1 MLHVPAVQSFIGKQ
15 VSVAVGEKL
24 GTTVRVGHVDMGL
37 LNRIVIDDVEIL
49 DQSDK
54 SMLSA
59 SRLSAKFDIT
69 PLFKGRISISS
80 AQLFGLKARLYKA
93 TADSEPNFQFVLDSL
108 ASKDDTPSRPLD
120 LNISSLIV
128 RNGSLA
134 YDQLDAPVTEGQ
146 LNPNHLSLS
155 NLSCHL
161 MLHHLT
167 DDKINLRVKRIS
179 FAEQSGLQL
188 DKLSLN
194 LDADKEGALLTE
206 LHVALPNSHLEAD
219 TLSAEYQLKDDEV
232 IPQSV
237 KYRGT
242 ITESRIQ
249 PGDLAAIVPQLRE
262 FNTPLSLSTQFSGT
276 LNSVKFD
283 YLNLDA
289 GAPLKLAC
297 SGYYDKSGSQPSWF
311 AQIGHLEARA
321 DAISKFA
328 KNFGTT
334 ISIPEEVLRL
344 GSITC
349 QGEVGGK
356 AQDIAL
362 RGHVKTD
369 AGELTTAGSLSGNHL
384 VAHVETDGVD
394 LKRILADD
402 NFGMLATTIDVD
414 GLLPIGKGMTL
425 SAKGDI
431 ARFDYRQHTYSN
443 IQVDGDY
450 QAGQIEG
457 IFGIDDPN
465 GEIALNG
472 HVDLSG
478 PQPSANITATARH
491 FNPQA
496 LGLVDDMKGYVM
508 DFDLQTDMSGNTLT
522 NLQGEADL
530 TNLVVQTPGKTY
542 RMDAL
547 HLDTD
552 NSGSGNRVKVNCD
565 FGELEIDGNFNYE
578 TIGKSLANI
587 IRSKLP
593 TLPLL
598 PSTSLA
604 HGDELHISS
613 VISDSRWANDLLGI
627 DVGLNS
633 PLTIEGWMNEQ
644 EKTLDLSISAPSVVY
659 DDDEYRDVLVVM
671 TTQDEA
677 LRTNAQVT
685 KMLDNDKQLKLNLTS
700 TAADNQLHSD
710 ITFNSGDNENQGVHG
725 TISTVSE
732 FYMDLNRREAAHVRF
747 KPSKIYLDDTPWNV
761 QPSDL
766 VLSKNNIIIDKFSV
780 ENGNQHVRI
789 SGTVTDGKN
798 DTIHVDLNHLDAEFI
813 SNIINVSGV
822 DFGGQISGDAYL
834 TSVFDK
840 PQAQANLMI
849 DDFRFS
855 KGRIGEMNLKANF
868 NGDSNRIELDGHA
881 TDGDAGTTDVNGYVS
896 LADEEINLNILPHGT
911 PLEFLETF
919 TDSFMGDID
928 ARVAGWLRLFGP
940 LDDINLEGKVTAD
953 GDVFVK
959 SLNTH
964 YTMRNDTVVLIP
976 DHIIFSNDTIYDR
989 DGHTGLLTGSVD
1001 HDGLSDF
1008 TFDIGVRANNL
1019 LAYDFKEFGDDTFCG
1034 TVYATGTCRIKSEDD
1049 GTLIDVDATT
1059 NRNTIFYYNA
1069 ASPEALSSQDF
1080 ITWNDVTPEALDFS
1094 DLPSASGP
1102 GSQPKAKVERTVAAM
1117 PEIPSDLRMNFRINA
1132 TPDATLRLLMDAES
1146 GDFVALNGSGSLRA
1160 SYFNKGSFN
1169 LYGNYVVDHGL
1180 YQLTIQNVIKKA
1192 FDFEQGGTIA
1202 FGGNP
1207 YDAALNL
1214 KAVYVVN
1221 GVPLSDLNLGQSFS
1235 TNNIRVNCIMNI
1247 TGTPE
1252 QPKVDFDMEMP
1263 TVSSDA
1269 EQMVRSLINSE
1280 EELNQQMIYLLA
1292 IGRFYNQNSNAMNQ
1306 EGQSQTSLAMQSL
1319 LSGTIS
1325 QQINNVLKN
1334 FIKTSNWNFGANI
1347 STGNEGFNNA
1357 EYEGLLSGRLLNNR
1371 LLINGQFGYRDNPNA
1386 TTSFIGDFDIR
1397 YLLLPNGNLAVKV
1410 YNQANDRY
1418 FIKNSLNT
1426 QGLGLI
1432 MKKDFNGWRELFGI
1446 KRKER
1451 KPKTK

>member
-1 MLHVPAVQSFIGKQ
+1 MLHLPAVQSFLGKQ
-15 VSVAVGEKL
+15 VATAVGEKL
-24 GTTVRVGHVDMGL
+24 GTTVRVGHVDIGL
-37 LNRIVIDDVEIL
+37 LNRIVIDNVEIL

-54 SMLSA
+54 SMLKA
-59 SRLSAKFDIT
+59 SRLSAKYDIT

-134 YDQLDAPVTEGQ
+134 YDQLDAPMTEGQ
-146 LNPNHLSLS
+146 LNPKHLNLS

-161 MLHHLT
+161 MLHRLT
-167 DDKINLRVKRIS
+167 DDMINLRVKRIS

-194 LDADKEGALLTE
+194 LDADKKGALLTE
-206 LHVALPNSHLEAD
+206 LHVALPNSSLIAD
-219 TLSAEYQLKDDEV
+219 TLRAEYQFQDDEI

-237 KYRGT
+237 KFDGC
-242 ITESRIQ
+242 ITESHIY
-249 PGDLAAIVPQLRE
+249 PGDLAPIVPQLRE
-262 FNTPLSLSTQFSGT
+262 FNNSLSLSSRFSGT

-283 YLNLDA
+283 NLNLDA

-297 SGYYDKSGSQPSWF
+297 SGYYDKSGSHPTWF
-311 AQIGHLEARA
+311 AQIGHLEAQA

-334 ISIPEEVLRL
+334 VTIPEEVLRL
-344 GSITC
+344 GSITL

-356 AQDIAL
+356 AQEIAL

-369 AGELTTAGSLSGNHL
+369 AGELTTTGSLSGNHL
-384 VAHVETDGVD
+384 VGHLETDGVD

-414 GLLPIGKGMTL
+414 GVLPLGKGMTL

-431 ARFDYRQHTYSN
+431 ARIDYKQHTYNN
-443 IQVDGDY
+443 IQVDGIY
-450 QAGQIEG
+450 RAGEIDG
-457 IFGIDDPN
+457 LFGIDDPN
-465 GEIALNG
+465 GELALNG

-496 LGLVDDMKGYVM
+496 MGLVPNIKGYVM
-508 DFDLQTDMSGNTLT
+508 DFELQTDMSGNALS

-542 RMDAL
+542 RMENL

-552 NSGSGNRVKVNCD
+552 NSGASNRMKVKCD
-565 FGELEIDGNFNYE
+565 FGELEIDGKFNYE

-587 IRSKLP
+587 VRSKLP
-593 TLPLL
+593 TLPIL

-604 HGDELHISS
+604 HGDELHIAS

-633 PLTIEGWMNEQ
+633 PLAIEGWMNERD
-644 EKTLDLSISAPSVVY
+644 KTLDLSIWAPSIVY
-659 DDDEYRDVLVVM
+659 DDDEYRDIQVVM
-671 TTQDEA
+671 TTQDNA
-677 LRTNAQVT
+677 LKTNAQVT
-685 KMLDNDKQLKLNLTS
+685 MMLDNDKHLKLNLSS
-700 TAADNQLHSD
+700 TAADNLLHSD
-710 ITFNSGDNENQGVHG
+710 ITFNSDDEENQVVHG

-732 FYMDLNRREAAHVRF
+732 FYMDLNHREAAHVRF
-747 KPSKIYLDDTPWNV
+747 QPSEIYLNDTPWNV

-766 VLSKNNIIIDKFSV
+766 VLSKNNIVIDQFSV
-780 ENGNQHVRI
+780 ENGNQHVKI

-798 DTIHVDLNHLDAEFI
+798 DTIHVDMNHLDAEFI

-822 DFGGQISGDAYL
+822 DFGGQISGDAYV

-840 PQAQANLMI
+840 PQAKANLMI
-849 DDFRFS
+849 DDFKFTD
-855 KGRIGEMNLKANF
+855 GRIGEMNLAVNF
-868 NGDSNRIELDGHA
+868 NDNRIELDGHA
-881 TDGDAGTTDVNGYVS
+881 IDKHAETTDVKGYIS
-896 LADEEINLNILPHGT
+896 LEDEEIELNILPRGT
-911 PLEFLETF
+911 SLDFLETF
-919 TDSFMGDID
+919 TESFMGDID
-928 ARVAGWLRLFGP
+928 VRVAGSLRLFGP
-940 LDDINLEGKVTAD
+940 LDEINLEGKVVAN
-953 GDVFVK
+953 GDLFVK

-964 YTMRNDTVVLIP
+964 YTMVNDTVTLIP
-976 DHIIFSNDTIYDR
+976 NHIIFNNDIVYDR
-989 DGHTGLLTGSVD
+989 DGHTGIVTGSVD
-1001 HDGLSDF
+1001 HDELSDF
-1008 TFDIGVRANNL
+1008 TFDIGIRANNL

-1034 TVYATGTCRIKSEDD
+1034 TVYATGTCHIKSEGD
-1049 GTLIDVDATT
+1049 GTVIDVDATT
-1059 NRNTIFYYNA
+1059 NPNTIFYYNA

-1146 GDFVALNGSGSLRA
+1146 GDYVALNGSGSLRA

-1169 LYGNYVVDHGL
+1169 LYGNYLVDHGL
-1180 YQLTIQNVIKKA
+1180 YHLTIQNVIKKE

-1214 KAVYVVN
+1214 KAIYVVN

-1252 QPKVDFDMEMP
+1252 HPKVDFDMELP
-1263 TVSSDA
+1263 TVNSDA

-1292 IGRFYNQNSNAMNQ
+1292 IGRFYNQNSNAMS
-1306 EGQSQTSLAMQSL
+1306 ETGQSQTSLAMQSL

-1432 MKKDFNGWRELFGI
+1432 MKKDFNGWRELLGI
-1446 KRKER
+1446 KRKEK